1 MREKLL
7 AVLKEIRPDVNFEE
21 EKSLIDNDVLD
32 SFDIIS
38 IIQAI
43 DDTFGV
49 AIDVDDLEP
58 VNFNSYEAMLDL
70 IKKRKA

>member
-1 MREKLL
+1 MKEELL
-7 AVLKEIRPDVNFEE
+7 AMLKEIRPDVDFEK
-21 EKSLIDNDVLD
+21 EKSLIDGGVLD

-38 IIQAI
+38 IVQAL
-43 DDTFGV
+43 DDNFGV

-58 VNFNSYEAMLDL
+58 ANFNSYAAIIDL